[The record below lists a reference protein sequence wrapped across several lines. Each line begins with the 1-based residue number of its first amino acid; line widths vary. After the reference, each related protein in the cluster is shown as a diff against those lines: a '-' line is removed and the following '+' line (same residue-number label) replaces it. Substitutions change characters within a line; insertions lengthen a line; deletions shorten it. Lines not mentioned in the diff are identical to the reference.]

1 MDMQQE
7 FIDVERE
14 IARVLRRRR
23 DIPPAFALILQRVRN
38 SQVIARWPRDVRD
51 SIIRAAEA
59 AVTTNSPTPFL
70 YLDRVIETAS
80 RPVHWAAH
88 EFSFRMSFWV
98 ESLII
103 KDRSVK
109 DYAPPPPC
117 FFCAR
122 SARTRSYFLEP
133 KLKQKKALIPVC
145 ATHAPGTAG
154 GRRAKKIAEWAGGI
168 WGLGETY
175 RLISSQMR
183 SGLIPLKAVT
193 LPATSSADWERS
205 RDCFA
210 SHVGKT
216 IHVFAGHDDEDG
228 VLGNRSCGPDPNIY
242 AAARQQVEEE
252 YDLFVAE
259 NRRHCARLGG
269 RPRVHSQKK
278 IHGAMMLIKKGA
290 SLRSAAKSVGL
301 SPSTLSRRLKSPS
314 KAVL

>member
-1 MDMQQE
+1 M
-7 FIDVERE
+7 ERE

-38 SQVIARWPRDVRD
+38 SQVIARWPQEVRD

-59 AVTTNSPTPFL
+59 AMATNSPTPFL
-70 YLDRVIETAS
+70 YLDRVIETAF

-88 EFSFRMSFWV
+88 EFSFRMSFWA
-98 ESLII
+98 ESLIS
-103 KDRSVK
+103 KDQPVK

-122 SARTRSYFLEP
+122 SSRTRSYFLEP
-133 KLKQKKALIPVC
+133 TLKQKKALIPLC
-145 ATHAPGTAG
+145 ASHAPGTAG
-154 GRRAKKIAEWAGGI
+154 WRRAKKLVQWAGGV
-168 WGLGETY
+168 WELGETY
-175 RLISSQMR
+175 RFISSQMR

-205 RDCFA
+205 RDYFA

-216 IHVFAGHDDEDG
+216 IHVLADHDDEDG
-228 VLGNRSCGPDPNIY
+228 MFANRSCGPDQNIY

-252 YDLFVAE
+252 YDSFVAE

-269 RPRVHSQKK
+269 RPRVHNQKK
-278 IHGAMMLIKKGA
+278 IYRAITLIKNGA
-290 SLRSAAKSVGL
+290 SLRSAAESVGL
-301 SPSTLSRRLKSPS
+301 SPSTLSRRLKSLS